1 MLVGATDAG
10 SLRSP
15 LWGFAL
21 ALPLGGLLLLLAA
34 PSADVHWE
42 HHPSHFWL
50 VLGTA
55 AVSTTLAFAT
65 SATALRRADAR
76 LFLISLSF
84 LAAAGFL
91 TLHALATPGV
101 LLDGPN
107 QGFTIAT
114 PVGLLLAAVFAGWS
128 ALPLPPARAQALM
141 RHAQLLRAGLVLVM
155 VVWAALSLGSVP
167 PLDDPTPAERASG
180 GLVALAVLALIPY
193 AFAAWRYA
201 AMAMRTGAPL
211 LLAVA
216 SAFTL
221 LAEAMVAVALARSWH
236 ASWWE
241 WHLLMLMAFGAIA
254 YSARREDGEERFSDL
269 YLDQTAAGKRE
280 VSVMFADLEGF
291 TSFSEGRDPREVSE
305 MLNAYLRVAI
315 PPIVREYDGEI
326 DRLIGD
332 AIMATWGTRGD
343 QPDHARRAV
352 EAALA
357 LQRETGRI
365 AEEHPGWPRF
375 RAAVNSGEVLVGVL
389 GAESGRSYTVIGD
402 TVNLA
407 ARLESQAP
415 PGRVVIGGATLRAL
429 PGTRV
434 EALAGIRVKG
444 RADPV
449 DAYLVDDSV
458 SPSAPA

>member
-1 MLVGATDAG
+1 V
-10 SLRSP
+10 RSP
-15 LWGFAL
+15 LWGVAL
-21 ALPLGGLLLLLAA
+21 SLPLAGLIVLLAA
-34 PSADVHWE
+34 SSADVHWE

-55 AVSTTLAFAT
+55 ALSTTLAFAT
-65 SATALRRADAR
+65 SGIALRRADAR
-76 LFLISLSF
+76 LFLVSLSF

-91 TLHALATPGV
+91 ALHALATPGV

-107 QGFTIAT
+107 YGFTIAT
-114 PVGLLLAAVFAGWS
+114 PVGLLVSALFAGWS
-128 ALPLPPARAQALM
+128 ALPLPPERAQALM
-141 RHAQLLRAGLVLVM
+141 RNAQLTRAGLIALM
-155 VVWAALSLGSVP
+155 VAWAAVSLGSVP
-167 PLDDPTPAERASG
+167 PLDDPTPVERAGG
-180 GLVALAVLALIPY
+180 GLISLAVLALVPF

-201 AMAMRTGAPL
+201 TMAFRTGAPL

-221 LAEAMVAVALARSWH
+221 LAEAMIAVAVARSWH

-241 WHLLMLMAFGAIA
+241 WHVLMLMAFGAIA
-254 YSARREDGEERFSDL
+254 YSAQREDGEERFSDL

-280 VSVMFADLEGF
+280 VSVMFADLAGF
-291 TSFSEGRDPREVSE
+291 TTFSEGRDPRDVTE
-305 MLNAYLRVAI
+305 MLNTYLRVAI
-315 PPIVREYDGEI
+315 PPIVRQHGGQI

-352 EAALA
+352 DAALA

-365 AEEHPGWPRF
+365 AAEHPGWPRF
-375 RAAVNSGEVLVGVL
+375 RAGVNSGEALVGVL

-415 PGRVVIGGATLRAL
+415 AGRVVIGAATLRAL
-429 PGTRV
+429 PGVRV
-434 EALAGIRVKG
+434 EALEDIRVKG
-444 RADPV
+444 RRESV
-449 DAYLVDDSV
+449 DAYLVDDGV
-458 SPSAPA
+458 QPGQA

>member
-1 MLVGATDAG
+1 MT
-10 SLRSP
+10 RSP
-15 LWGFAL
+15 LWGL
-21 ALPLGGLLLLLAA
+21 ALSLPLVGLLLLLAA
-34 PSADVHWE
+34 PSTDVHWE
-42 HHPSHFWL
+42 DHPSHFWL

-65 SATALRRADAR
+65 SGIALRRADAR

-114 PVGLLLAAVFAGWS
+114 PVGLLVAALFAGWS
-128 ALPLPPARAQALM
+128 ALPLPPARSRAIMQRAQW
-141 RHAQLLRAGLVLVM
+141 LRAALIGVM
-155 VVWAALSLGSVP
+155 VAWAAVSLGSVP
-167 PLDDPTPAERASG
+167 PLDDPTPVERAGG

-193 AFAAWRYA
+193 AFAAWRYGL
-201 AMAMRTGAPL
+201 MALRTGAPL

-241 WHLLMLMAFGAIA
+241 WHVLMLLAFGAIA

-357 LQRETGRI
+357 MQRETGRI
-365 AEEHPGWPRF
+365 AAEHPGWPRF

-415 PGRVVIGGATLRAL
+415 PGRVVIGGNTLRAL